1 MAMEWI
7 DTTVRLPNES
17 ERVLLYTPYPVF
29 GDDYT
34 CVGNF
39 ESIKVCT
46 TKVGH
51 KNVRMFTHWMPL
63 PERPCTNNRS

>member
-1 MAMEWI
+1 MSMEWI
-7 DTTVRLPNES
+7 DASITLPGEC

-39 ESIKVCT
+39 ESIKSCT
-46 TKVGH
+46 KKVGR
-51 KNVRMFTHWMPL
+51 KNVRIFTHWMPL
-63 PERPCTNNRS
+63 PDKP